1 MQTRITRISPE
12 VFYSDGHFLAVDGKI
27 VSMLKEA
34 AATSE
39 RRRARLCFHP
49 DPQAAQ
55 QEMLIVMNRSS
66 YVRPHRHLNR
76 VETLGVIE
84 GTADALLFDETG
96 RLTSAL
102 PMSAPAAGGAFFYRM
117 PPGIFHTLLF
127 KSEWLVFVETTIGPF
142 DPSTSEGAPWAPP
155 EELSEAGHA
164 FLARCA
170 ADFPGPDIG

>member
-1 MQTRITRISPE
+1 
-12 VFYSDGHFLAVDGKI
+12 
-27 VSMLKEA
+27 MLKTA
-34 AATSE
+34 AATSAK
-39 RRRARLCFHP
+39 RRARLCFHS

-84 GTADALLFDETG
+84 GCADALLFDESG
-96 RLTSAL
+96 LLTTVL

-127 KSEWLVFVETTIGPF
+127 RSEWLVFVETTVGPF
-142 DPSTSEGAPWAPP
+142 DPSTSEGAPWAPT
-155 EELSEAGHA
+155 EDQAEAGHA
-164 FLARCA
+164 FLADSA
-170 ADFPGPDIG
+170 ADVRGQGID